1 MSGFT
6 VSSLTNYVIENE
18 NKIFS
23 AAILGADTIK
33 NGGITVQAGIKSSE
47 QINLLANTAPFQA
60 DGGCAFNASG
70 STTFT
75 QRQLTVSKLKWQDV
89 FCVEDLESKYTSKRL
104 AAGSNYETLA
114 FETEIMDL
122 VVANIN
128 AQMEQA
134 IWQGNTTSHLFS
146 TNLKQFNGFIQVLE
160 AAGTATYATATAAI
174 TTGNIIG
181 IMDDI
186 YSNIPAAL
194 LNSPKG
200 ELVAF
205 MGWDTFRKLLI
216 AEKNANSYHYGNVG
230 DMAKTG
236 TYVMPG
242 SGLKVMAVHGLDNIT
257 GTLATYK
264 DRIVCTYPANL
275 VYGTDLANEYE
286 EAKLWFS
293 QDDQNIKGSI
303 KWKAGVQIAFPA
315 EVVTYKNS

>member
-18 NKIFS
+18 NKIYS
-23 AAILGADTIK
+23 AAILGAETIK

-89 FCVEDLESKYTSKRL
+89 FCPEDLEAKYTSKKL
-104 AAGSNYETLA
+104 TAGSVYETLP
-114 FETEIMDL
+114 FEQEIMDL
-122 VVANIN
+122 VIANIN

-186 YSNIPAAL
+186 YTSIPAAL
-194 LNSPKG
+194 LNSEKG
-200 ELVAF
+200 EMVAF

-236 TYVMPG
+236 TYTMPG
-242 SGLKVMAVHGLDNIT
+242 SGLKVKAVHGLDNIT
-257 GTLATYK
+257 GTLSTYK

-286 EAKLWFS
+286 EAKIWYS
-293 QDDQNIKGSI
+293 ADDQNIKGSI